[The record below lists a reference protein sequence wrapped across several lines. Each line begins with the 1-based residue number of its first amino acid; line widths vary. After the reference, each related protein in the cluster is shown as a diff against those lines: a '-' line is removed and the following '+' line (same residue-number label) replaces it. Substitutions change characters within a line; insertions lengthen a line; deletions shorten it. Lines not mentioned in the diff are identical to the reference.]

1 MNLEEPSVEDT
12 HVETPPPAV
21 EVEAPKEPS
30 RLVLFLMKALRW
42 AAGIGL
48 LFAFGVVLTWI
59 VRVGPL
65 ARELRDVRSD
75 LTAANAR
82 IEELEERL
90 SGMEALEQSYAS
102 LEVDFKDAETYASTF
117 TEDGIINWA
126 RGEIKGRKAIYEF
139 IASGTYNP
147 TRNAEEGKWP
157 AASRHFI
164 TNQVIIVEGNTAKA
178 FTYWFQAT
186 NNTADRR
193 TMVLGL
199 FGHYEDEL
207 VKINGQWYFK
217 KRTIYF
223 PCNWSP
229 SKSRMPDQS
238 LGIIEFPKSPFFFN
252 LFFERN

>member
-12 HVETPPPAV
+12 HVEAPPPAV

-75 LTAANAR
+75 LTAANAQ

-102 LEVDFKDAETYASTF
+102 LEADFKDAELHLSLL
-117 TEDGIINWA
+117 EILSDVDEA
-126 RGEIKGRKAIYEF
+126 RLAL
-139 IASGTYNP
+139 AMDNATAA
-147 TRNAEEGKWP
+147 RNALSDTDERLSMLQK
-157 AASRHFI
+157 
-164 TNQVIIVEGNTAKA
+164 
-178 FTYWFQAT
+178 
-186 NNTADRR
+186 D
-193 TMVLGL
+193 L
-199 FGHYEDEL
+199 EDEYANTVAGARFRL
-207 VKINGQWYFK
+207 QQAISEIDTNMFAAMGDLQILANDLMNLESEYF
-217 KRTIYF
+217 I
-223 PCNWSP
+223 
-229 SKSRMPDQS
+229 D
-238 LGIIEFPKSPFFFN
+238 
-252 LFFERN
+252 